1 MDPKNRNLLVR
12 VLSAVILLPI
22 VLWLIWLGDVPMAI
36 LVGVAAAIVASELYG
51 IVGLKL
57 THPAALAGMLF
68 ATLPAFFALDLART
82 WPLILAALAFAPI
95 LSLSLLTLM
104 PPGNDL
110 GRAASLAAFTAM
122 GPPHVGIGLAAAVAL
137 RQLPETGLAWI
148 LIALVVTW
156 GQDTGAYFSGRLF
169 GRHKLYPLVS
179 PNKTWEGFG
188 GGMVAA
194 IAGCFLVRAFFFPEF
209 SVVDCLVVGGVA
221 GVLGPLGD
229 LSESMLKRA
238 FGVKDSGKI
247 MPGHGGLYDRVD
259 ALLFNAPWV
268 FAYAWLTH
276 DLVTTAVGA

>member
-22 VLWLIWLGDVPMAI
+22 VLWVIWLGDVPMAI

-51 IVGLKL
+51 IIGLRL
-57 THPAALAGMLF
+57 THPAAIAGMVL
-68 ATLPAFFALDLART
+68 ATIPSFFALDLAGT
-82 WPLILAALAFAPI
+82 WPLILAAMAFAPMV
-95 LSLSLLTLM
+95 SLSLLTLM
-104 PPGNDL
+104 PPEKDL
-110 GRAASLAAFTAM
+110 TRAAPQAAFAALA
-122 GPPHVGIGLAAAVAL
+122 PPHVGIGLAAVVAL
-137 RQLPETGLAWI
+137 RQLPENGLAWI

-156 GQDTGAYFSGRLF
+156 GQDTGAYFAGRLF

-188 GGMVAA
+188 GGMAAA
-194 IAGCFLVRAFFFPEF
+194 IAGCFAVRALLFPDLH
-209 SVVDCLVVGGVA
+209 VVDCLVVGGVA
-221 GVLGPLGD
+221 GILGPLGD

-268 FAYAWLTH
+268 LAYAWLTGG
-276 DLVTTAVGA
+276 LVAGG